1 MTQTPVYGTRG
12 GIVPTGAGAASGNPF
27 LVGGSDTATP
37 FSGTRLLDDG
47 VQLSTAIAN
56 GDWLGGSLAG
66 ASTVMDAVSFAVNPL
81 GGLVAMGV
89 GWVLDHIEPL
99 KSWLND
105 LTGDAGAVHGGAET
119 WRRIASGLAR
129 AGADLTRSLDSALG
143 EAKSLAV
150 DAYRRLA
157 SDIAAHVDLGGQL
170 AGAIGTGL
178 QLAASIVQV
187 VHDLVR
193 DAISDVVGSAV
204 SCLIPLPTTIADLIA
219 KVAKWVTRLSTK
231 LKELVK
237 SFLHLDELFTKAR
250 GVMDD
255 VAAAFRRIRS
265 GAAHHADDL
274 PARAPSGHAPGSGA
288 DVPGGHTPAA
298 EAAAHPS
305 AAAQASKDCTNGLD
319 PVDLAKGVVFI
330 EKVDVELPG
339 AFPLVLRRRY
349 VSGFRFGRSFGTR
362 WASTLDEH
370 VDTADDRLVL
380 VRWDGSLLLFGE
392 PDGDGVAVPVA
403 GVDRWQLR
411 REGVPST
418 GSGTVSGS
426 GIDSAEDPSTGS
438 GIVLAEDPSTGSG
451 IVSFTV
457 TDPVEGVRYLFAG
470 AGRRKW
476 LVEQS
481 DRAGRWVRFDRD
493 DVGRVVRV
501 RHHGGYEVLVTTDDA
516 RVTGIDLVAPERP
529 AADPSATLRL
539 ATFDYRAG
547 SLVAETHGTDG
558 TLHYEVD
565 EVGRVTAWTDS
576 NHVRYGYRYDDQDR
590 CTHQGTTNPGQLEV
604 MRFAI
609 AYPEG
614 PEPGGHTT
622 VVTNPDGGTD
632 RYLVDDR
639 GLVTARIDPTGAT
652 TRYEYDPWCRRV
664 AATDALGHTTRYAF
678 DADSRLLAVTDGT
691 GATTR
696 VDYGP
701 RGLPVRVVDP
711 AGAVS
716 EYAWDE
722 RGRLLASRDA
732 AGAVTRWQ
740 RDPSNDV
747 VVVTDPTGRWTR
759 IDHNPAGLPL
769 RVSDAA
775 GATLLERDVCG
786 RVSAHTDALGATT
799 RQEWSPTGRLLA
811 RTDAAGGRERWRYDG
826 EGNLV
831 EAVDAAGRV
840 TRYRYG
846 PFDVLV
852 GLQQPDGSTLAFD
865 YDAERRLVAVTNATG
880 ATWRYE
886 RDLAGRVVAET
897 DYDGRRTTFALD
909 AAGRVVAT
917 TNPAGQTVG
926 LALDAAGRVLARE
939 ADGVRTEFRYDPAG
953 RLLEAAGGDTA
964 LARRYDTVGRLVA
977 ETVGSGTVAWELDAA
992 GRVLARTTPSGA
1004 VSRWELDAAG
1014 RRAGLDLAGHRVQQ
1028 TLDPLG
1034 RSVAT
1039 DFAGGRVTAAFD
1051 VLGRLSHQT
1060 AVAVVGGSAAWE
1072 AGYRYAPTGEL
1083 LATTD
1088 SPRGT
1093 RGYQLDGVGRV
1104 TAVTG
1109 AGTETY
1115 SYDPAGNLTTAT
1127 WQTPAAD
1134 RAGDSEVAGAA
1145 AARGERVHRGTLLV
1159 RAGRDHYDHD
1169 AAGRVVRR
1177 RRALPSGGALQW
1189 HFAWD
1194 SLDRLTAVTTPDGH
1208 TWWYRYDPLGRRT
1221 GKDHHDPAGALVE
1234 TWRFAWDGPVLV
1246 EQTHATPA
1254 SVATTTWEHDGFV
1267 PIAQHRTR
1275 AARPAGAESF
1285 TPAQTD
1291 AEFAAIVTDLVG
1303 TPTRLLDTA
1312 GRTTWTDQ
1320 QTLWGATVAAP
1331 GGADQA
1337 MPLRFPGQYHDA
1349 ETGWNYNLHRYYDP
1363 TTGRYATPD
1372 PLGLAPSP
1380 NPWTYPANPT
1390 THTDPL
1396 GLQSCTDATKTADNF
1411 LPGLPRTAPKPLGL
1425 GSTGRVEPANLTEQ
1439 LAMTTVRSD
1448 PAGVVLRR
1456 VPMTDARWPASD
1468 GWVKM
1473 QQIERGVN
1481 IHYVRNTLTGAVDD
1495 FKFK

>member
-1 MTQTPVYGTRG
+1 
-12 GIVPTGAGAASGNPF
+12 
-27 LVGGSDTATP
+27 
-37 FSGTRLLDDG
+37 
-47 VQLSTAIAN
+47 
-56 GDWLGGSLAG
+56 
-66 ASTVMDAVSFAVNPL
+66 
-81 GGLVAMGV
+81 
-89 GWVLDHIEPL
+89 
-99 KSWLND
+99 
-105 LTGDAGAVHGGAET
+105 
-119 WRRIASGLAR
+119 
-129 AGADLTRSLDSALG
+129 
-143 EAKSLAV
+143 
-150 DAYRRLA
+150 
-157 SDIAAHVDLGGQL
+157 
-170 AGAIGTGL
+170 
-178 QLAASIVQV
+178 
-187 VHDLVR
+187 
-193 DAISDVVGSAV
+193 
-204 SCLIPLPTTIADLIA
+204 
-219 KVAKWVTRLSTK
+219 
-231 LKELVK
+231 
-237 SFLHLDELFTKAR
+237 
-250 GVMDD
+250 
-255 VAAAFRRIRS
+255 
-265 GAAHHADDL
+265 
-274 PARAPSGHAPGSGA
+274 
-288 DVPGGHTPAA
+288 
-298 EAAAHPS
+298 
-305 AAAQASKDCTNGLD
+305 
-319 PVDLAKGVVFI
+319 
-330 EKVDVELPG
+330 
-339 AFPLVLRRRY
+339 
-349 VSGFRFGRSFGTR
+349 
-362 WASTLDEH
+362 
-370 VDTADDRLVL
+370 
-380 VRWDGSLLLFGE
+380 
-392 PDGDGVAVPVA
+392 
-403 GVDRWQLR
+403 
-411 REGVPST
+411 
-418 GSGTVSGS
+418 
-426 GIDSAEDPSTGS
+426 
-438 GIVLAEDPSTGSG
+438 
-451 IVSFTV
+451 V

-481 DRAGRWVRFDRD
+481 DRAGRWVRFARD
-493 DVGRVVRV
+493 DAGRVVRV
-501 RHHGGYEVLVTTDDA
+501 RHHGGYEVVVTTDDA
-516 RVTGIDLVAPERP
+516 RVTGIDLVASARP
-529 AADPSATLRL
+529 AAYPSATLRL

-639 GLVTARIDPTGAT
+639 GLVAARMDPTGAT
-652 TRYEYDPWCRRV
+652 TRFEYDRWCRR
-664 AATDALGHTTRYAF
+664 AAVTDALGHTTRYVF

-696 VDYGP
+696 IDYEP
-701 RGLPVRVVDP
+701 RGLPVRVVDA
-711 AGAVS
+711 AGAVT

-722 RGRLLASRDA
+722 RGRLLATRDA

-740 RDPSNDV
+740 RDPADAE

-759 IDHNPAGLPL
+759 IDQDPAGLPL

-775 GATLLERDVCG
+775 GATLLERDGCG
-786 RVSAHTDALGATT
+786 RVSAHTDPLGATT

-811 RTDAAGGRERWRYDG
+811 RTDAAGGCERWRYDG

-831 EAVDAAGRV
+831 EAVDASGRV

-852 GLQQPDGSTLAFD
+852 GLQHPDGSTLGFE
-865 YDAERRLVAVTNATG
+865 YDAERRLAAVTNATG

-926 LALDAAGRVLARE
+926 LALDAAGRVLVRE
-939 ADGVRTEFRYDPAG
+939 ADGVRIEFRYDPAG
-953 RLLEAAGGDTA
+953 RLLEAAGGDTI
-964 LARRYDTVGRLVA
+964 LARRYDAVGRLVA
-977 ETVGSGTVAWELDAA
+977 ETLGSETVGLGTVGWQFDAA
-992 GRVLARTTPSGA
+992 GRVLARTTPSGT
-1004 VSRWELDAAG
+1004 VGRWELDAAG
-1014 RRAGLDLAGHRVQQ
+1014 RRAGLDLAGHRVQH

-1039 DFAGGRVTAAFD
+1039 VFAGGRVTAAFD
-1051 VLGRLSHQT
+1051 PLGRLSHQT
-1060 AVAVVGGSAAWE
+1060 AVAVADGSAPWE
-1072 AGYRYAPTGEL
+1072 AGYRYASTGEL

-1088 SPRGT
+1088 SVRGT

-1109 AGTETY
+1109 AGPESY

-1127 WQTPAAD
+1127 WQTPGAD
-1134 RAGDSEVAGAA
+1134 RAGDSDASGTAA
-1145 AARGERVHRGTLLV
+1145 TRDERVHRGTLLV

-1177 RRALPSGGALQW
+1177 RRALLSGGALQW
-1189 HFAWD
+1189 HFVWD

-1208 TWWYRYDPLGRRT
+1208 TWRYRYDPLGRRT

-1303 TPTRLLDTA
+1303 TPTRLLD
-1312 GRTTWTDQ
+1312 
-1320 QTLWGATVAAP
+1320 
-1331 GGADQA
+1331 
-1337 MPLRFPGQYHDA
+1337 A

-1390 THTDPL
+1390 THSDPL
-1396 GLQSCTDATKTADNF
+1396 GLQSCTDATGRTAAGADNVVDGVRLRAQLTGQEIAGGHAF
-1411 LPGLPRTAPKPLGL
+1411 DKHVLDLGEFPGTRTRAQFASHIEDVVLDGQLRSLGGGRTAFWRDGTVVIRNPRSPDGGTAFRPKDGYDYFL
-1425 GSTGRVEPANLTEQ
+1425 NQ
-1439 LAMTTVRSD
+1439 L
-1448 PAGVVLRR
+1448 
-1456 VPMTDARWPASD
+1456 
-1468 GWVKM
+1468 
-1473 QQIERGVN
+1473 
-1481 IHYVRNTLTGAVDD
+1481 H
-1495 FKFK
+1495 